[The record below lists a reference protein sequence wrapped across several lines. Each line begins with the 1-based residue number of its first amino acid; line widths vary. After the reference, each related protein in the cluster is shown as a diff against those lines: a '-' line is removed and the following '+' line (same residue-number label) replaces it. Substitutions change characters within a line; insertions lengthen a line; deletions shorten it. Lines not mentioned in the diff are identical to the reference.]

1 VFGLWRAEILSRIS
15 PAVAD
20 KERRVPPRFLPA
32 VAAVWP
38 QTSAI
43 SLVNREAAF
52 SAFARVR
59 TFWRG
64 APRGGIRAY
73 AECKQR
79 PSHAFRGMFGGMP
92 ARPAAARRP
101 PHRRPRTRA
110 RDFKMTSRW
119 PRDATA

>member
-1 VFGLWRAEILSRIS
+1 MSPLGRRPRGVHVFGLWRAEMLSRIS
-15 PAVAD
+15 PAVTD

-73 AECKQR
+73 AECRQR
-79 PSHAFRGMFGGMP
+79 PSHAFRGMFGGDASPPCCRAPP
-92 ARPAAARRP
+92 APQTP
-101 PHRRPRTRA
+101 QDPSP
-110 RDFKMTSRW
+110 
-119 PRDATA
+119 